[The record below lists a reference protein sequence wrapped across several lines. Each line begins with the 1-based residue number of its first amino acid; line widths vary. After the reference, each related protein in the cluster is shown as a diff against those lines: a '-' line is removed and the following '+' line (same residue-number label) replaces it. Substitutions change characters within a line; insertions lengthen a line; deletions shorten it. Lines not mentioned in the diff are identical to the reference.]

1 VTDLT
6 PCIHCAVTSTHSLV
20 LYPLLFVHACTHIL
34 YKVPRLEFFNATAQ
48 EGGRS
53 VLLEWEL
60 EYDGGEE
67 VDTISV
73 QVGSV
78 SYPFLPAGRL
88 LSPTV

>member
-1 VTDLT
+1 M
-6 PCIHCAVTSTHSLV
+6 H
-20 LYPLLFVHACTHIL
+20 
-34 YKVPRLEFFNATAQ
+34 ATAQ

-73 QVGSV
+73 QVGGV
-78 SYPFLPAGRL
+78 SYQFLPAGRL